1 MAGREAF
8 QRFAQQLTQQ
18 SRARGGGGGGGGPS
32 GGQVWGGGLGLFTI
46 IGGGLLLNSS
56 LFNGS
61 PLAPLC
67 VRYESSLNLAS
78 FFSRWWTPC
87 HQV

>member
-18 SRARGGGGGGGGPS
+18 TRAKAGGGGGGGGGPT
-32 GGQVWGGGLGLFTI
+32 GGQALGGIGLFAV

-56 LFNGS
+56 LFNGLS
-61 PLAPLC
+61 LAH
-67 VRYESSLNLAS
+67 VS
-78 FFSRWWTPC
+78 FYGGVAKHAVFD
-87 HQV
+87 